1 MKKFRLSIA
10 ASALAVGL
18 VVPCIPTFAQE
29 NSSSSYKV
37 LASETE
43 GFNLMRVEYYL
54 KKGDE
59 YFLRNDLDKAIE
71 EFLNARKMANALIA
85 FYGDIASSFK
95 GIDARIPREMNA
107 NTRKAFKSLAKSNL
121 RLASVYRKKKESG
134 TGVKYLVEA
143 LRIMTPAK
151 EEGQKAYQELIDL
164 GFVNIPYRGGKK

>member
-1 MKKFRLSIA
+1 MKLSLSIT
-10 ASALAVGL
+10 ASALAAGL
-18 VVPCIPTFAQE
+18 AFSSMPLFAE
-29 NSSSSYKV
+29 DNSSSSYKV
-37 LASETE
+37 LASENE
-43 GFNLMRVEYYL
+43 GFNLMRVESYM

-59 YFLRNDLDKAIE
+59 YLLRDDFDKAIE
-71 EFLNARKMANALIA
+71 EFLNARTMANALIA

-107 NTRKAFKSLAKSNL
+107 NSRKAFKSLAKANL

-151 EEGQKAYQELIDL
+151 DEGKKAYQELIDL
-164 GFVNIPYRGGKK
+164 GFVEIPYRGGRK